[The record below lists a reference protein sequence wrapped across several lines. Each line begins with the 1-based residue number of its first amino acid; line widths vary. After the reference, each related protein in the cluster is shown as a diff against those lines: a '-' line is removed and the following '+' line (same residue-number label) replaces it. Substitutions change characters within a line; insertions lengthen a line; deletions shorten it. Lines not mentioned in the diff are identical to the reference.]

1 VIGAGPRWLSGALT
15 WQANL
20 SKRSAAGRAARPRVE
35 LRWTSE
41 LQKDLTSYVG
51 FLVGRGVLTV
61 LVFSALCL
69 TASVDA
75 EVSTIM
81 RKLIPD
87 NFGRVV
93 FSEGIS
99 KKDLCNSL
107 QNMEALCC
115 FPRRKRWRPSFST
128 RGLLPGPFGF
138 STIQTIFVR
147 ALRSCSAASMDR
159 STSFRLRGDA
169 KITRSSR
176 EITQPYRSTVSS

>member
-81 RKLIPD
+81 RKLILD
-87 NFGRVV
+87 NFGRIV

-99 KKDLCNSL
+99 KKRFMQFFTEYGGIML
-107 QNMEALCC
+107 
-115 FPRRKRWRPSFST
+115 FS
-128 RGLLPGPFGF
+128 
-138 STIQTIFVR
+138 
-147 ALRSCSAASMDR
+147 
-159 STSFRLRGDA
+159 
-169 KITRSSR
+169 
-176 EITQPYRSTVSS
+176 